1 MADPEAMSKPWQALA
16 IAGKQVGDKYL
27 DIFADMQSKIDAT
40 ETLKAIDDF
49 RNEQRNYI
57 NGQLNIVGKNVI
69 DVSDLTQNEA
79 DKGKDLTTRATE
91 WHKIMADTYANNLS
105 NDNQRDLFYKLASKE
120 IDSGINKVALHQAEQ
135 TRQYFTDQIEYSIDT
150 AIKDIQENPSED
162 TVNRAKLKVATVVQ
176 AIYPGQNVDDYKLH
190 ALNRIDTAT
199 AAIRERE
206 RKTAEIREGID
217 LGVEI
222 FKQDS
227 TGSIEVMTDAVRAQK
242 LSPESEKVAIEQIKE
257 LYNERK
263 TDEDNTKKAVF
274 DSAYNVLTKKALSG
288 NGRLNKLSD
297 LPPEKWAE
305 MMAVDPKTTMQIQ
318 DKISSE
324 QRQQTRI
331 DKQEQRLLQADNES
345 EIMIS
350 DDFRTRDLKKDLA
363 LGKISPAQYRNLTSM
378 QEKLDPM
385 KRFSVKAA
393 LSKVTSGIALNKALK
408 AKGNEAALWKL
419 KYGDLIKAWAYKN
432 ADDPN
437 FDDNLNKYV
446 EKYVLS
452 DMVTRWFASDEA
464 DRLTKY
470 KKAKEEVG
478 ELPQG
483 KGSGKRPDGT
493 SKGNGWLGV
502 LPLTFPDKSPGVA
515 TEYSVTVGID
525 GKDVLIPSLVPTLT
539 KDEISQMTTDI
550 IPNQKKVPEPILQK
564 AVSFAKGRIKEGKS
578 PFVEGGKYSQSDLE
592 FTAKKHGITVDEV
605 KKRLGV
611 K

>member
-1 MADPEAMSKPWQALA
+1 LNIPQWTRKESIPAVSGNAMADPEAMSRPWQALA

-27 DIFADMQSKIDAT
+27 DLSIKMQSKIDAT

-105 NDNQRDLFYKLASKE
+105 NDNQRDLFYKLASNE

-274 DSAYNVLTKKALSG
+274 DSAYNVLTKKALSD

-297 LPPEKWAE
+297 LPPAKWAE

-324 QRQQTRI
+324 QRQQANINKTEARAYL
-331 DKQEQRLLQADNES
+331 QEQRLRQADNES
-345 EIMIS
+345 EIIIS
-350 DDFRTRDLKKDLA
+350 DDFSTRNLKEDLA
-363 LGKISPAQYRNLTSM
+363 LGKISAVQYRKLAAM
-378 QEKLDPM
+378 QEKLDPV

-393 LSKVTSGIALNKALK
+393 LSKVTSGTAINKALG
-408 AKGNEAALWKL
+408 AKGNEAAIWKL
-419 KYGDLIKAWAYKN
+419 KYSDLIKSWAYKN

-446 EKYVLS
+446 EKYILS
-452 DMVTRWFASDEA
+452 DMVESWFASDES
-464 DRLTKY
+464 DRLEKY
-470 KKAKEEVG
+470 KKAKEVVG
-478 ELPQG
+478 ELP
-483 KGSGKRPDGT
+483 KKI
-493 SKGNGWLGV
+493 N
-502 LPLTFPDKSPGVA
+502 A
-515 TEYSVTVGID
+515 
-525 GKDVLIPSLVPTLT
+525 PTQ
-539 KDEISQMTTDI
+539 E
-550 IPNQKKVPEPILQK
+550 
-564 AVSFAKGRIKEGKS
+564 
-578 PFVEGGKYSQSDLE
+578 DLE
-592 FTAKKHGITVDEV
+592 YTAKKHGLTVDQV
-605 KKRLGV
+605 KKKLGI

>member
-1 MADPEAMSKPWQALA
+1 MNIPQWTRKESIPAVSGNAMADPEAMSKPWQALA

-27 DIFADMQSKIDAT
+27 DLSIKMQSKIDAT

-105 NDNQRDLFYKLASKE
+105 NDNQRDLFYKLASNE

-274 DSAYNVLTKKALSG
+274 DSAYNVLTKKALSD

-297 LPPEKWAE
+297 LPPAKWAE

-324 QRQQTRI
+324 QRQQANINKTEARAYL
-331 DKQEQRLLQADNES
+331 QEQRLRQADNES
-345 EIMIS
+345 EIIIS
-350 DDFRTRDLKKDLA
+350 DDFSTRNLKEDLA
-363 LGKISPAQYRNLTSM
+363 LGKISAVQYRKLAAM
-378 QEKLDPM
+378 QEKLDPV

-393 LSKVTSGIALNKALK
+393 LSKVTSGTAINKALGV
-408 AKGNEAALWKL
+408 KGNEAAIWKL
-419 KYGDLIKAWAYKN
+419 KYTDLVKAWAYKN

-452 DMVTRWFASDEA
+452 DMVESWFASDET
-464 DRLTKY
+464 DRLAKY
-470 KKAKEEVG
+470 KKAKEVVG
-478 ELPQG
+478 EMP
-483 KGSGKRPDGT
+483 KKINT
-493 SKGNGWLGV
+493 
-502 LPLTFPDKSPGVA
+502 
-515 TEYSVTVGID
+515 
-525 GKDVLIPSLVPTLT
+525 PTQ
-539 KDEISQMTTDI
+539 E
-550 IPNQKKVPEPILQK
+550 
-564 AVSFAKGRIKEGKS
+564 
-578 PFVEGGKYSQSDLE
+578 DLE
-592 FTAKKHGITVDEV
+592 YTAKKHGLTVDQV
-605 KKRLGV
+605 KKKLGI

>member
-105 NDNQRDLFYKLASKE
+105 NDNQRDLFYKLASNE

-324 QRQQTRI
+324 QRQQANINKIEARAYL
-331 DKQEQRLLQADNES
+331 QEQRLRQADNES
-345 EIMIS
+345 EIIIS
-350 DDFRTRDLKKDLA
+350 DDFSTRNLKEDLA
-363 LGKISPAQYRNLTSM
+363 LGKISAVQYRKLAAM
-378 QEKLDPM
+378 QEKLDPV

-393 LSKVTSGIALNKALK
+393 LSKVTSGTAINKALGI
-408 AKGNEAALWKL
+408 KGNEAAIWKL
-419 KYGDLIKAWAYKN
+419 KYGDLIKSWAYKN

-446 EKYVLS
+446 EKYILS
-452 DMVTRWFASDEA
+452 DMVESWFASDET

-470 KKAKEEVG
+470 KKAKEVVG
-478 ELPQG
+478 EMP
-483 KGSGKRPDGT
+483 KKI
-493 SKGNGWLGV
+493 N
-502 LPLTFPDKSPGVA
+502 A
-515 TEYSVTVGID
+515 
-525 GKDVLIPSLVPTLT
+525 PTQ
-539 KDEISQMTTDI
+539 E
-550 IPNQKKVPEPILQK
+550 
-564 AVSFAKGRIKEGKS
+564 
-578 PFVEGGKYSQSDLE
+578 DLE
-592 FTAKKHGITVDEV
+592 YTAKKHGLTVDQV
-605 KKRLGV
+605 KKKLGI